1 MANKSKTLYTAKTKH
16 KTTQKN
22 IIFEQDLSTMDT
34 INNIIPEQLPVYS
47 SGNLI
52 ITTSTEET
60 FRRKFKTD
68 NWISNSVS
76 GSVWTQNVL
85 NNYPIDDNGTDN
97 DIQIKGDYS
106 KLQNFAYY
114 GSCSELI
121 RTFINNIATKFPGE
135 LFVDYITS
143 GDTLVG
149 YRAYYTDINGERQ
162 TASVIENGGTIFNNV
177 VSNPFKIDV
186 VTKNVTDAKLLENS
200 LKYFA
205 NETKNI

>member
-1 MANKSKTLYTAKTKH
+1 
-16 KTTQKN
+16 
-22 IIFEQDLSTMDT
+22 MDT

-97 DIQIKGDYS
+97 DIQIKGDY
-106 KLQNFAYY
+106 F
-114 GSCSELI
+114 
-121 RTFINNIATKFPGE
+121 
-135 LFVDYITS
+135 
-143 GDTLVG
+143 
-149 YRAYYTDINGERQ
+149 
-162 TASVIENGGTIFNNV
+162 
-177 VSNPFKIDV
+177 
-186 VTKNVTDAKLLENS
+186 
-200 LKYFA
+200 
-205 NETKNI
+205 

>member
-52 ITTSTEET
+52 ITTNTEET

-121 RTFINNIATKFPGE
+121 RDRKSTR
-135 LFVDYITS
+135 L
-143 GDTLVG
+143 
-149 YRAYYTDINGERQ
+149 
-162 TASVIENGGTIFNNV
+162 
-177 VSNPFKIDV
+177 
-186 VTKNVTDAKLLENS
+186 NS
-200 LKYFA
+200 SHL
-205 NETKNI
+205 